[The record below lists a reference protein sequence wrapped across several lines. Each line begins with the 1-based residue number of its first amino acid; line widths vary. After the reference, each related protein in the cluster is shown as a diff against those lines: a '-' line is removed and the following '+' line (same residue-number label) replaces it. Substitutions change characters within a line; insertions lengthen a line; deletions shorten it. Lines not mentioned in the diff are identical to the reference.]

1 MIRAYETD
9 PLLPHR
15 AVLLLGPF
23 MPVEQRLAFQARVE
37 RDPRLQAI
45 TFEARV
51 EAFFQQARAVVA
63 MGGYNTFCEI
73 LSFGKPA
80 LLVPRTTP
88 RLEQY
93 LRAERAQA
101 LGLVRMLPDDGYR
114 ARRPDGRRAA
124 LPARHAGAARRG
136 AGADAPGAGADRQV
150 GRTLAGPRPRR
161 RRSAPHALRLTVLP
175 PRVAILVKGYPR
187 LSETFIAQ
195 EILALER
202 RGLALEIVSLR
213 HPTDGRSHPLHAAI
227 RAPVRYLP
235 EYLYQE
241 PWRVL
246 RSLARVIGRRG
257 FWRLLRVWLG
267 DLVRDFT
274 ANRGR
279 RLGQAWV
286 LAAELPATIDWLHV
300 HYLHTPASVARYAAI
315 LRGLPFSI
323 SAHAKDVWTIPAWE
337 KREKIADARWLVT
350 CSRMNLDHLRT
361 LAPGA
366 DLELV
371 YHGLEA
377 ARFPA
382 PARASTADGRDAAQ
396 PVGIVCVA
404 RAVEKKGLD
413 VLIEALAL
421 LPADLALALRACRR
435 RRAHGRPDGA
445 RPGAGAG
452 GARGL
457 ARCAARRRRWWRPCA
472 GPICSA
478 SRHGW
483 RRTATATGCPT

>member
-1 MIRAYETD
+1 M
-9 PLLPHR
+9 
-15 AVLLLGPF
+15 
-23 MPVEQRLAFQARVE
+23 
-37 RDPRLQAI
+37 
-45 TFEARV
+45 
-51 EAFFQQARAVVA
+51 
-63 MGGYNTFCEI
+63 
-73 LSFGKPA
+73 
-80 LLVPRTTP
+80 
-88 RLEQY
+88 
-93 LRAERAQA
+93 
-101 LGLVRMLPDDGYR
+101 
-114 ARRPDGRRAA
+114 
-124 LPARHAGAARRG
+124 
-136 AGADAPGAGADRQV
+136 
-150 GRTLAGPRPRR
+150 
-161 RRSAPHALRLTVLP
+161 P

-195 EILALER
+195 EILALEQ

-227 RAPVRYLP
+227 RASVRYLP

-286 LAAELPATIDWLHV
+286 LAAELPATIGWLHV

-382 PARASTADGRDAAQ
+382 PARASTADGRDPTQ

-421 LPADLALALRACRR
+421 LPADLNWRFEHVGGGALTAGLMARARALGLAERVAWLGAGTQEEVVAALRRADLFCLAARVAEDGDRDGLPNVIMEAMSQELPVVATSVGAIGEVVVEGGTGHIVAPDDPATLAAALEQLIRAPAQRQAMGQAGRR
-435 RRAHGRPDGA
+435 RILERFAFETGIA
-445 RPGAGAG
+445 RI
-452 GARGL
+452 
-457 ARCAARRRRWWRPCA
+457 AARFGLDEHREA
-472 GPICSA
+472 A
-478 SRHGW
+478 
-483 RRTATATGCPT
+483 